1 MLCYAYPG
9 YGTPT
14 TPLPRLLPC
23 PGINK
28 PVSTTQKKPP
38 RRHGDVF
45 GNANEWDDVTVVFD
59 LKVFGIIPLSYQTH
73 LNEQI

>member
-1 MLCYAYPG
+1 MRTR
-9 YGTPT
+9 GTVP
-14 TPLPRLLPC
+14 PPPHCPACFPARVLINLFRRL
-23 PGINK
+23 
-28 PVSTTQKKPP
+28 KKPP

-73 LNEQI
+73 LNEQM